1 MLPKSALQ
9 TIAACMVYEDEK
21 IYRSNKM
28 RLVRFIERASEKQL
42 LHYIIHGEVVREG
55 DVNVSEVA
63 PLIPV
68 MIIGAAA
75 AAGRAIYN
83 SEFSKA
89 AKACGNMEAG
99 AAKKSCMKR
108 FKMRGVTGQISALKR
123 EMGKCSQ
130 TARPDKCRKM
140 FMNYISNAEKK
151 LKKIQSED

>member
-9 TIAACMVYEDEK
+9 AIAACMVYEDDHLHK
-21 IYRSNKM
+21 SNKM
-28 RLVRFIERASEKQL
+28 RLMRFFEGASEKQL
-42 LHYIIHGEVVREG
+42 LHYITHGEVVRER
-55 DVNVSEVA
+55 DANVSEIA

-108 FKMRGVTGQISALKR
+108 FKIRGVTGQISALKR

-130 TARPDKCRKM
+130 TSRPDKCRKM
-140 FMNYISNAEKK
+140 FMNYITNAEKK